1 MAEWGLKAKDFAH
14 AMLYNKTVY
23 IKFDEVAGFKDY
35 CGRYLAYV
43 YVNGTDFYA
52 LLMKNGLAR
61 VYVEE
66 NSRRRNTT
74 YASRK
79 WQGK

>member
-1 MAEWGLKAKDFAH
+1 MTNLAYLAEWGLKA
-14 AMLYNKTVY
+14 
-23 IKFDEVAGFKDY
+23 KDY